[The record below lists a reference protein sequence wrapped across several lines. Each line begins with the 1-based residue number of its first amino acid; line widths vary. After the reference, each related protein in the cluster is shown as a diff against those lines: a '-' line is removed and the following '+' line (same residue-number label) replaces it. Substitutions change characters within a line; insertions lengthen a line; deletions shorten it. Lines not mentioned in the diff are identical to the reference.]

1 MIEVS
6 QNRGEYHKCAG
17 NLDRNPNLAQFQGR
31 GLERRWFKLEKCR
44 SSKHSYSWPA
54 TINQTSCALRAPLSC
69 LSTDPGVQ
77 SHAYLSIVNFSVQL
91 WKIFQTSFKRFRV
104 LSYFARARK
113 LSKYWI
119 SSKKLCIFPNIVI
132 NKCRKKYIYIFFN
145 SEKCSILSGPWGK
158 KIIWAGLEVRMTVQ
172 VSRSLIE
179 INSHLW
185 GTGMCV
191 HTCHCRI
198 CK

>member
-31 GLERRWFKLEKCR
+31 GLERCWFKLEKCR

-132 NKCRKKYIYIFFN
+132 NKCRKKNIYIFFLIVK
-145 SEKCSILSGPWGK
+145 SAVSCLVLGEKKLFE
-158 KIIWAGLEVRMTVQ
+158 LD
-172 VSRSLIE
+172 
-179 INSHLW
+179 
-185 GTGMCV
+185 
-191 HTCHCRI
+191 
-198 CK
+198 